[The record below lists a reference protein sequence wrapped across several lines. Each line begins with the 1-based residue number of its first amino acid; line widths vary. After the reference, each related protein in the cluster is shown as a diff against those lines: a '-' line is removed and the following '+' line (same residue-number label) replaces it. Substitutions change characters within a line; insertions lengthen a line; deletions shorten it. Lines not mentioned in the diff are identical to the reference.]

1 MLLLALLSRQ
11 FCQVFAG
18 AVNTEVACGANANE
32 AVDVLHAGHK
42 SPVCKMCYTSTAQYT
57 LYKRAGG
64 TVMHVCTCVYKAAH
78 AGIVF
83 LA

>member
-1 MLLLALLSRQ
+1 M
-11 FCQVFAG
+11 FAG

-42 SPVCKMCYTSTAQYT
+42 SPVCKMCYTSNAQYT

-64 TVMHVCTCVYKAAH
+64 TFSDSHACVYMCVQSSTCRNCIS
-78 AGIVF
+78 GLINYQEF